1 MKGSSP
7 WITTRVLFSFG
18 NQEHI
23 KGPVPSQQTVEG
35 IALIYRIF
43 GTSIKAQLGPIL
55 VSYAQFL
62 QQISKMQFNYLLTLI
77 AAAATGAN
85 ANVAATRALHL
96 ADFRVYS
103 QPGCDGGNLGIVSVY
118 EGDVRPG
125 GCKQLVD
132 HNIKSVS
139 TVDINTNCKCA

>member
-1 MKGSSP
+1 
-7 WITTRVLFSFG
+7 
-18 NQEHI
+18 
-23 KGPVPSQQTVEG
+23 
-35 IALIYRIF
+35 
-43 GTSIKAQLGPIL
+43 
-55 VSYAQFL
+55 
-62 QQISKMQFNYLLTLI
+62 MQFNYLLTLI

-139 TVDINTNCKCA
+139 TVDINTNCKLYFFTDLECMAGKEEVTWKKCYGSLDGIKSWNIKCD